1 MTRSQEGHGPES
13 PDPQLLQR
21 LAVEGEAGF
30 SEYETGGRPE
40 VLEAAVTAFRLAV
53 DVVPPGHPARAGC
66 PGFSART
73 GLRAGRRPEPRSGP
87 ELRCVAAA
95 IAGADNSSA
104 HVSGLM
110 VPAARARGTFY
121 DDTLT
126 AGPLPLGDD
135 DRPCCDWPIS
145 P

>member
-1 MTRSQEGHGPES
+1 MAEWSFLTNHARVLLCVAHDPGARLRDIAASLGITERSACGI
-13 PDPQLLQR
+13 
-21 LAVEGEAGF
+21 V
-30 SEYETGGRPE
+30 
-40 VLEAAVTAFRLAV
+40 
-53 DVVPPGHPARAGC
+53 
-66 PGFSART
+66 T
-73 GLRAGRRPEPRSGP
+73 GLTTA
-87 ELRCVAAA
+87 C
-95 IAGADNSSA
+95 GADNSSA

-110 VPAARARGTFY
+110 VPAARARGTFD